1 MITDKQFE
9 DVFRGNFASMCNF
22 AYSIVKDRD
31 QAHDIVQQAFV
42 NLWERRSSLDAQMNI
57 GSYLHKS
64 IVNLALNHI
73 GKLKRLKYED
83 EFTDSQLNI
92 STSDDGSDYL
102 IGEVEDAVKQAV
114 EQLPETTRTIFSLSR
129 FQGMPNQE
137 IADNLQISVKTVEK
151 HITLSIKELRI
162 KLEPY
167 VKKVEKNPLF
177 IVGFWLVDLFI

>member
-22 AYSIVKDRD
+22 AYSIVKERD
-31 QAHDIVQQAFV
+31 LAHDIAQQAFV
-42 NLWERRSSLDAQMNI
+42 NLWERRSSFDEQLNVR
-57 GSYLHKS
+57 SYLQKS
-64 IVNLALNHI
+64 IVNLALNHF
-73 GKLKRLKYED
+73 GKIKRLKFED
-83 EFTDSQLNI
+83 EYTDSQLNI
-92 STSDDGSDYL
+92 SSSDDSSDYL
-102 IGEVEDAVKQAV
+102 AGEVEDAVKQAV
-114 EQLPETTRTIFSLSR
+114 GQLPETTRTIFSLSR

-137 IADNLQISVKTVEK
+137 IADNLKISVKTVEK
-151 HITLSIKELRI
+151 HITLSIKELRV